1 MCVQSKQTASLEYSM
16 LDKMNIHV
24 IEIVVES
31 NYDRIQ
37 HLEITAINVHNS
49 YSYSWEHDK

>member
-1 MCVQSKQTASLEYSM
+1 MCAQSKQYVFLEYSM
-16 LDKMNIHV
+16 LSGMNIHV

-37 HLEITAINVHNS
+37 HLEITAIDIHNS
-49 YSYSWEHDK
+49 GEPHK